1 MSLMKRTP
9 LYDEH
14 VRLGAKI
21 VEFAGWEMPVQYS
34 GVIAEHVTVRERVGL
49 FDVSHMGEIWVT
61 GSDAQRAL
69 EHLTCNNIAALYDG
83 KAQYSAILNQAGGVI
98 DDIIV
103 YRVTKDRFLLCV
115 NASNSEKDFDWLCA
129 NNSTGAL
136 ITNASVDFGQIA
148 VQGPR
153 ALELVAPL
161 IKSADLTTL
170 KPFHFIETE
179 LCGGSV
185 LIARTGYTG
194 EDGVEIFVRSS
205 DAVTL
210 WRLLL
215 EHGAGYG
222 VLPCGLGA
230 RDSLRLEAALPL
242 HGHELS
248 EGISALQSGLGWI
261 VKFDK
266 QDFIG
271 RDALLAEKA
280 AGPARRLVG
289 FVLEDAGIARQGDL
303 VRVPGSEVD
312 RGVVTSG
319 TKTPTVGKALGMA
332 LVDSAIAVS
341 DAAIECVVRGRSIKG
356 RIVPLP
362 FYRRSKQV

>member
-1 MSLMKRTP
+1 
-9 LYDEH
+9 
-14 VRLGAKI
+14 
-21 VEFAGWEMPVQYS
+21 
-34 GVIAEHVTVRERVGL
+34 
-49 FDVSHMGEIWVT
+49 MGEIWVT
-61 GSDAQRAL
+61 GSNAELAL
-69 EHLTCNNIAALYDG
+69 EQLTCNKVAALYDG
-83 KAQYSAILNQAGGVI
+83 KAHYNAILNHAGGVI

-115 NASNSEKDFDWLCA
+115 NASNAERDFEWLCA
-129 NNSTGAL
+129 NNPTDAL
-136 ITNASVDFGQIA
+136 ITDASSDFGQIA

-161 IKSADLTTL
+161 IKGFDLAAL

-194 EDGVEIFVRSS
+194 EDGVEIFVKSS
-205 DAVTL
+205 DTVTL

-222 VLPCGLGA
+222 VVPCGLGA

-248 EGISALQSGLGWI
+248 EEISALQSGLGWI

-266 QDFIG
+266 QQFIG
-271 RDALLAEKA
+271 REALLSEKA
-280 AGPARRLVG
+280 AGVARKLVG
-289 FVLEDAGIARQGDL
+289 FVLDEAGIARQGDV
-303 VRVPGSEVD
+303 VRIAGAADD

-319 TKTPTVGKALGMA
+319 TKTPTVGEALGMA
-332 LVDSAIAVS
+332 LVDSAAAAV
-341 DAAIECVVRGRSIKG
+341 DTTIECIVRGRSIKG
-356 RIVPLP
+356 HVVSLP
-362 FYRRSKQV
+362 FYRRKN